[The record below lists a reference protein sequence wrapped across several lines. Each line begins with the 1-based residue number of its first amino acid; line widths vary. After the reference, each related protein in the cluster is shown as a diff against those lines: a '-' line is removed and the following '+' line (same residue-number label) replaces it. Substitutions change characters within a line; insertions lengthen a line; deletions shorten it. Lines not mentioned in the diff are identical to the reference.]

1 MTWAFVRGL
10 VLGAGLV
17 LGSTVIAAVPFPGK
31 GAAGL
36 DKLLTMEGIDGSYA
50 VTYRNAEGKVIS
62 RSAFITAVF
71 DHHGTFSLDHDPAK
85 HTADLRLNRPGSQA
99 ALLAKAAASSARAGT
114 AMLKPG
120 QAWPT
125 FRLTDLQGRMV
136 DAASLRGH
144 TTLIN
149 FYFSQCAPCIQET
162 PALTAYAHGHP
173 KVSVLAVTF
182 DDAGTARD
190 YVAKHHFDWPVL
202 PDAMSLIESVGVS
215 AYPAMALV
223 GPDGRVLRMALS
235 SDIDPGHPLTVAAL
249 SSWVAGAEA
258 SASRHPSVGR

>member
-1 MTWAFVRGL
+1 MTWGFVRYCL
-10 VLGAGLV
+10 L
-17 LGSTVIAAVPFPGK
+17 
-31 GAAGL
+31 AAGL
-36 DKLLTMEGIDGSYA
+36 ALGASAIAAAPDQAKASVGFDKLLTMEGIDGSYA
-50 VTYRNAEGKVIS
+50 ITYRDAEGTEIT

-71 DHHGTFSLDHDPAK
+71 DHHGTFSVDHDPAK
-85 HTADLRLNRPGSQA
+85 HTAELRLNRPGSQA
-99 ALLAKAAASSARAGT
+99 ALLANAAASSAHARR

-120 QAWPT
+120 QAWPS

-144 TTLIN
+144 ITLIN

-162 PALTAYAHGHP
+162 PVLTAYAHGRP

-182 DDAGTARD
+182 DDARTTRD

-202 PDAMSLIESVGVS
+202 PDATPLIESVGVS
-215 AYPAMALV
+215 AYPAMAVV

-235 SDIDPGHPLTVAAL
+235 PDIDPGHPLTVAAL

-258 SASRHPSVGR
+258 SASRHHSIGR

>member
-1 MTWAFVRGL
+1 MTWVFVRGCM
-10 VLGAGLV
+10 LGAGLA
-17 LGSTVIAAVPFPGK
+17 LGTTTIAAVAAQGK
-31 GAAGL
+31 ASSGL
-36 DKLLTMEGIDGSYA
+36 DKLLSMEGIDGSYA
-50 VTYRNAEGKVIS
+50 ITYRDAEGKAIT
-62 RSAFITAVF
+62 RSAFMTAVF

-99 ALLAKAAASSARAGT
+99 ALLAKAAASSAHARG
-114 AMLKPG
+114 AMLKSG
-120 QAWPT
+120 QAWPA
-125 FRLTDLQGRMV
+125 FRLADLQGRTV

-144 TTLIN
+144 ITLIN

-162 PALTAYAHGHP
+162 PVLTAYAHGHP

-182 DDAGTARD
+182 DDARTTRD
-190 YVAKHHFDWPVL
+190 YVAKHHFGWPVL
-202 PDAMSLIESVGVS
+202 PDAMPLIESVGVS
-215 AYPAMALV
+215 AYPAMAVV

-258 SASRHPSVGR
+258 SASRHHSVGR